1 MILKSSFIRPYKGCY
16 EEKKEENIDSELE
29 TYINEMIAKRAEQR
43 KTKNNARRILK
54 EKYNFSEMA
63 EHYKAIFMA

>member
-43 KTKNNARRILK
+43 KTKILLQQTQL
-54 EKYNFSEMA
+54 EMSQLLR
-63 EHYKAIFMA
+63 ELF